1 MLNDAG
7 DCRLDG
13 RVALV
18 TGAARGIGRAIVEDL
33 LRQGASV
40 LLADSGVSIAGESP
54 DSALAPALAE
64 ELGPRA
70 LGLGNDIASP
80 EAARAAVALAV
91 ARFGALDLVI
101 ANAAILRDGFVFKS
115 EPENWNEVLRVN
127 LSGPFYLMAAATSV
141 LRDQVKQGRA
151 PGRLV
156 NMISSAGLYG
166 NFAQSAYVAAKSGLV
181 GLTRVAAMD
190 MLRSGVTCNAVAP
203 FAATRVTHSI
213 QPANAA
219 QAEYKERALRVPPDH
234 VARLVSYLC
243 SQAAHDVTGQIFA
256 VRGREVFLFG
266 QPRPVAKVLAP
277 ESGWTTATLRDAVA
291 TSLAAHFTDLGT
303 DLEAF
308 NSEPLV

>member
-1 MLNDAG
+1 VVNEPNDCG
-7 DCRLDG
+7 LEG

-18 TGAARGIGRAIVEDL
+18 TGGARGIGRAIVEDL

-54 DSALAPALAE
+54 DNSLAPAVAE
-64 ELGPRA
+64 ELGARA
-70 LGLGNDIASP
+70 FGLADDIASP

-91 ARFGALDLVI
+91 AHFGALDLVI
-101 ANAAILRDGFVFKS
+101 ANAAIVRDAFVFKS
-115 EPENWNEVLRVN
+115 EPANWNEVLRVN
-127 LSGPFYLMAAATSV
+127 LSGPFYLMAAATPV
-141 LRDQVKQGRA
+141 LRDQVKLGHA

-166 NFAQSAYVAAKSGLV
+166 NFAQSAYAAAKAGLV

-190 MLRSGVTCNAVAP
+190 LLRSGVTCNAVAP
-203 FAATRVTHSI
+203 FAATRVTQSI

-219 QAEYKERALRVPPDH
+219 QAEYKERALRVPPVH

-243 SQAAHDVTGQIFA
+243 SQAARNVTGQIFA

-266 QPRPVAKVLAP
+266 QPRPVAKVVAP
-277 ESGWTTATLRDAVA
+277 DAGWTTATLRDAVA
-291 TSLAAHFTDLGT
+291 DSLAAHFTDLGT

>member
-308 NSEPLV
+308 NTEPLV